1 MCAPEADLVLALRGG
16 SGTARLLERID
27 WERIGASQAVF
38 MGLSD
43 LTAVN
48 LALYAMCG
56 KASWQGP
63 LAASFQSTMKRRSV
77 FYESDES
84 PPV

>member
-63 LAASFQSTMKRRSV
+63 LAASFSKH
-77 FYESDES
+77 DEKKIS
-84 PPV
+84 FS